1 MNLNTLLRGCVFALL
16 SCLPVSFVAQA
27 SPLPDFPFVAVTGSA
42 SQQVAPDQAR
52 LTFSLSTFDQNSDVA
67 QARLNNTA
75 NAVLALL
82 KKHGIAQTQITAFEL
97 DKSEKRRRD
106 EQYNQLDV
114 LGYDLRRRFLVR
126 LNDLHAYP
134 ALMTQLYALN
144 GVHELSTEFDISTR
158 DSTETALVAAAAA
171 DARKKANQ
179 LAEGLGVKIHSVF
192 AFNDSGSFPSF
203 FATFGFAGQ
212 ASNRNRVA
220 AGAMADSAGEPAVLI
235 PQSIEVSKTVNVI
248 YKITP

>member
-1 MNLNTLLRGCVFALL
+1 MKLGTGFLLASLGLFSL
-16 SCLPVSFVAQA
+16 SSPA

-52 LTFSLSTFDQNSDVA
+52 LTFSLSTFDQNSEVA

-126 LNDLHAYP
+126 LNDLDAYP

-171 DARKKANQ
+171 DARKKASQ

-203 FATFGFAGQ
+203 FATFGISAEGSSQFAV
-212 ASNRNRVA
+212 SA
-220 AGAMADSAGEPAVLI
+220 ARMADGDGEPAVLI